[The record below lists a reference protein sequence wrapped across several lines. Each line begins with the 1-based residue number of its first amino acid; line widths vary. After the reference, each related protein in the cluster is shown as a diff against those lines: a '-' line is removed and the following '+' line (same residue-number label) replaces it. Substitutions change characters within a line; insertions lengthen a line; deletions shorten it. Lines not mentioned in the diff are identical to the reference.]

1 MLKYQ
6 IVVSNYVER
15 EIEQIVVRDM
25 EDKPCCAEAAARKI
39 KHLMVGGSPVGVSR
53 LDEVMSEINTM
64 GLESDAE
71 IGEALLK
78 KIRVFNYVP
87 LNASS
92 EYSKALLEEYHRRVK
107 S

>member
-1 MLKYQ
+1 
-6 IVVSNYVER
+6 
-15 EIEQIVVRDM
+15 M
-25 EDKPCCAEAAARKI
+25 EDKPCCAEAAARNI
-39 KHLMVGGSPVGVSR
+39 KHLMVGGSPVGVSK
-53 LDEVMSEINTM
+53 LDEVMSEINMM

-78 KIRVFNYVP
+78 KVKVFNYVP

-92 EYSKALLEEYHRRVK
+92 EYMKALLEEYHRRTK